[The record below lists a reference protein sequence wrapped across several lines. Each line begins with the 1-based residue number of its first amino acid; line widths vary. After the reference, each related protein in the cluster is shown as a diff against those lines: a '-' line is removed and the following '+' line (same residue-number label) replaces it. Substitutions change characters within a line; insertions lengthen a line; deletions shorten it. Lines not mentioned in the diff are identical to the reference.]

1 MVTVSLYQP
10 SGYSSKTRAV
20 NTSPNS
26 AANKTYVQGLRGTRR
41 SKLFPSER
49 LLGGVEYIGRGEVI
63 ENMVSKVA
71 DDKNTTQCSAIYLSI
86 CLNKQKFIQ

>member
-1 MVTVSLYQP
+1 MERLVLCQSSSYSYKTRTVSTTLNY
-10 SGYSSKTRAV
+10 
-20 NTSPNS
+20 